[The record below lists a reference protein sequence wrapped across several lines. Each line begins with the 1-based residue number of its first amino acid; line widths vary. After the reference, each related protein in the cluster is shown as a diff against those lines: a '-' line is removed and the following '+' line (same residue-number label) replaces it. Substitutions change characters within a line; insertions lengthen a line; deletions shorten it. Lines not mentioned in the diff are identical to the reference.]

1 MTDTPSYW
9 RVHNRLRLERGR
21 ASEHTCECGAPARDW
36 AFQHTGAALR
46 DPATGRWYS
55 EDPDDYA
62 PMCRSCHRTLDIS
75 HDPAY
80 ADFLRSHA
88 ASLGRRKKDPEHL
101 SRAGKNRAA
110 AYWDRYSRDAD
121 LRERHAAGARA
132 NGVAAR
138 EALAKKHLEDPELR
152 KRQTAAMHKARARCL
167 ECGMVSVPG
176 SIGMHQKHT
185 NHEGVE
191 KA

>member
-1 MTDTPSYW
+1 MTDTPSYQQ
-9 RVHNRLRLERGR
+9 VHNRLRLERGR
-21 ASEHTCECGAPARDW
+21 ASEYTCECGSPAKDW

-55 EDPDDYA
+55 EDPDDYS
-62 PMCRSCHRTLDIS
+62 PMCRSCHFKLDTPHS
-75 HDPAY
+75 HAE
-80 ADFLRSHA
+80 FLRMKEDS
-88 ASLGRRKKDPEHL
+88 EHL

-110 AYWDRYSRDAD
+110 SYWGRYSKDAD

-138 EALAKKHLEDPELR
+138 EALAKKHREDPELR
-152 KRQTAAMHKARARCL
+152 KRQTAALKTRVKCL
-167 ECGMVSVPG
+167 ACGMVSSPG
-176 SIGMHQKHT
+176 GIGTHQKHT